1 MPFRDRSAHRRSF
14 SLLQFCEITNAEILA
29 AEEFLSKRKFAD
41 IDEAVLQYLRDK
53 ESNDDDGEEAKQY
66 EYDTPKDRQ
75 QYQAVTTSRGR
86 ATTTA
91 TKSTDPNSD
100 KNIQMDTPSDDIFSP
115 PSNLKLNKRLPSILQ
130 PKSQTYGIKLTPC
143 HDMDIRFTEG
153 EGSSAGKVIID
164 SIIETTP
171 WLVDQLGGG
180 SYDQLAKAWTKKHII
195 YGVRSYNLPEETK
208 YEVVTLGGDMPFAQ
222 KRDTLQNKIS
232 AACTQQYMIE
242 LLFKDESR

>member
-1 MPFRDRSAHRRSF
+1 MPIRDRSAAVRSF
-14 SLLQFCEITNAEILA
+14 SLSQFCEITHAKADA

-41 IDEAVLQYLRDK
+41 IDQAVLQYLHDNDK
-53 ESNDDDGEEAKQY
+53 ESNDDDGEEAQQY

-75 QYQAVTTSRGR
+75 QYQAVTTSRR
-86 ATTTA
+86 RDTA

-143 HDMDIRFTEG
+143 HDKDIRFTEG

-171 WLVDQLGGG
+171 WLVDQFGGG

-232 AACTQQYMIE
+232 AACTHQYMIE

>member
-14 SLLQFCEITNAEILA
+14 SLNQFCEITNAEILA

-41 IDEAVLQYLRDK
+41 IDEAVLQYLHDK

-86 ATTTA
+86 ATTT
-91 TKSTDPNSD
+91 KSTDPNSD
-100 KNIQMDTPSDDIFSP
+100 KNIQMDTPSGDIFSP
-115 PSNLKLNKRLPSILQ
+115 PSNLNKLNKRLPSILQ

-143 HDMDIRFTEG
+143 HDKDIRFTEG
-153 EGSSAGKVIID
+153 EGSSAGKIIID

-171 WLVDQLGGG
+171 WLFDQLGGG
-180 SYDQLAKAWTKKHII
+180 SYDQLAKAWTKEHII
-195 YGVRSYNLPEETK
+195 YGVRSYNLPERIRYKVE
-208 YEVVTLGGDMPFAQ
+208 TLGDDMSFEQ

-232 AACTQQYMIE
+232 DACTHQHMIE